1 MRRVVITGG
10 TGLVGMH
17 LSTLLEKEQYDVV
30 HLSRSNKPGERFK
43 TYRWE
48 PESGYCDKNAFKN
61 GDTVIH
67 LAGAN
72 IGERRWTARRKRAI
86 INSRTES
93 ARLIYDAS
101 VASGIRLDAFITA
114 SGKDYYGCGISEKI
128 FGETDPPGT
137 DFMAETCRL
146 WEAAAEPFEAAGV
159 RVVKIR
165 TALVLAAKGSAIS
178 KLMAPAR
185 AGLIIRLGTGRQ
197 YFPWIHI
204 YDLCNVYLKA
214 VSDSAMSGPF
224 NASAPDHITHDRL
237 MSVIARYKH
246 LPIFIPHV
254 PGWLLHLILG
264 EMSVVLTTGS
274 RISPARLIRSGF
286 EFRYPDIDRALRA
299 SYPRFDITSSLF
311 MSMISIV
318 RPYDLIMPSR
328 LSSENVR
335 ITLAELMLIKSA
347 ISFLETG
354 RSKIPEWYISFEK

>member
-17 LSTLLEKEQYDVV
+17 LSALLEKEKYDVV
-30 HLSRSNKPGERFK
+30 HLSRSRKPGERFK
-43 TYRWE
+43 SYLWE
-48 PESGYCDKNAFKN
+48 PETGYCDKDAFKD

-72 IGERRWTARRKRAI
+72 IGEKRWSARRKRVI
-86 INSRTES
+86 ISSRTET
-93 ARLIYDAS
+93 ARLIYNAS
-101 VASGIRLDAFITA
+101 VASGIRPDAFITA
-114 SGKDYYGCGISEKI
+114 SGKDFYGSGISEKI

-146 WEAAAEPFEAAGV
+146 WEAAADPFEAAGV

-185 AGLIIRLGTGRQ
+185 AGLIVRLGTGRQ

-204 YDLCNVYLKA
+204 DDLCNVYLKA

-224 NASAPDHITHDRL
+224 NASAPDYVTHDML
-237 MSVIARYKH
+237 MSEIARQKH
-246 LPIFIPHV
+246 LPVFLPHV

-274 RISPARLIRSGF
+274 RISPDRLIRSGF
-286 EFRYPDIDRALRA
+286 EFRYPDIDQALRA
-299 SYPRFDITSSLF
+299 ITPALKSPPVYSYR
-311 MSMISIV
+311 
-318 RPYDLIMPSR
+318 
-328 LSSENVR
+328 
-335 ITLAELMLIKSA
+335 
-347 ISFLETG
+347 
-354 RSKIPEWYISFEK
+354 